1 MVAARYESMAVLRH
15 RFSTQGLQ
23 ESWTS
28 FVASQ
33 AVALYPAAS
42 TVLDVLF
49 GETLAIKCAPNY
61 QVAPH
66 LHSSP
71 PMAEQTQPS
80 CGPRGFN
87 VTCSDQGKLDY
98 AAGNFSSD
106 VHPACQQC
114 VPVKCSM
121 ASVNGSNGIKTP
133 SQGRLAY
140 GSSATV
146 TCHGGYRVRPVDYQV
161 FTARTLRRTHKWMRV
176 YRYLGRLSV
185 V

>member
-15 RFSTQGLQ
+15 RFSAQGLQ

-33 AVALYPAAS
+33 AVAMYPAAS

-49 GETLAIKCAPNY
+49 GETLAVKCAPNY

-66 LHSSP
+66 LYSSAP
-71 PMAEQTQPS
+71 IDEQTQPS
-80 CGPRGFN
+80 CGPRGFS
-87 VTCSDQGKLDY
+87 VTCSDQGTLDY

-114 VPVKCSM
+114 VPVECSV
-121 ASVNGSNGIKTP
+121 ASVNSSNGIKTP

-140 GSSATV
+140 GTSATV
-146 TCHGGYRVRPVDYQV
+146 VCHDGYRVRPVDYQV
-161 FTARTLRRTHKWMRV
+161 STAHTPRHTHKRMRV
-176 YRYLGRLSV
+176 YRYLGR
-185 V
+185 